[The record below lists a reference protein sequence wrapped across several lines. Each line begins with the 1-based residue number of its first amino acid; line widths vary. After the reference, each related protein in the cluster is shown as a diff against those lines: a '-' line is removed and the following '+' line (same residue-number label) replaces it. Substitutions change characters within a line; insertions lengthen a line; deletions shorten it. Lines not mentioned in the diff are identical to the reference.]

1 MNAPS
6 RPVLS
11 ITNGHATT
19 TSTQIAEHFGKRHDT
34 VLRTIRNLE
43 CSPEYH
49 ARNFAEMVVEVEI
62 GSGATRNDPAY
73 TLTRDGF
80 VFLAMGFTGKQAAQW
95 KEAYIE
101 AFNAMET
108 TLQHGAPSQDNQ
120 RLIENLRR
128 TVVSSNQ
135 QFKDAMRYACMGL
148 TMQEVGKLIGC
159 GPRQVRDVF
168 GQIRTLGLAESEAG
182 RGYLER
188 ALADHGTAH
197 RQQTLRDL
205 LDSMWKEDAEASKTP
220 RQLDLEAQAEQ
231 RAAAKRDALAAKKTS
246 HARQMALGGAQ

>member
-1 MNAPS
+1 MNAPT
-6 RPVLS
+6 RPTLA
-11 ITNGHATT
+11 IINGHATT
-19 TSTQIAEHFGKRHDT
+19 TSNQIAEHFSKRHDT
-34 VLRTIRNLE
+34 VLRAIRSLE

-49 ARNFAEMVVEVEI
+49 LRNFAEVFHEVE
-62 GSGATRNDPAY
+62 GGQGATVKYPAY
-73 TLTRDGF
+73 TITRDGF
-80 VFLAMGFTGKQAAQW
+80 VFLAMGFTGKEAAQW

-108 TLQHGAPSQDNQ
+108 ALQQAAPSQDNKQ
-120 RLIENLRR
+120 LIENLRR

-188 ALADHGTAH
+188 ALADNGTAY